1 MHNWRAKKIPLDR
14 RPRRADNGRR
24 PDRVIRGRETRGRT
38 GKTELSLRDEVNE
51 PLGTISASRSAGV
64 KIGPA
69 LSRGAIGIG
78 AILSG
83 MGAYFLWHRAAATSG
98 EPFAVARIE
107 PAPAPASAPPQ
118 PAPVV
123 VSPAAP
129 QAAASRGVNSGD
141 QIEASSGVKVMRG
154 GGGGATDAL
163 IIDVPQ
169 SLGVR
174 LAPAPDRRLVE
185 KSRFG
190 MLPRIGADGARPADV
205 YARPV
210 VESAA
215 LKGAPRVAIMVG
227 GLGIDEA
234 GTIAAIDKLPGAVS
248 LAFAPY
254 GPDLDRDAARARE
267 AGHEI
272 LLQAP
277 MEPFA
282 SSEPGPHTLTTTAS
296 EAENLESLHWLMS
309 RFTGY
314 VGVTNYLGGKF
325 SADSQAF
332 SPVLAEIA
340 ARGLD
345 YLDDGS
351 SPRSLAREIAGRLN
365 LPAAAAD
372 VVLDAAPTA
381 DAIEVALARL
391 EAQARR
397 QGAAVGVATALP
409 ISVEH
414 IARWATMLEARGI
427 SLVPISAAIAHA
439 PAAASARANP

>member
-1 MHNWRAKKIPLDR
+1 
-14 RPRRADNGRR
+14 
-24 PDRVIRGRETRGRT
+24 
-38 GKTELSLRDEVNE
+38 LRDEVNE
-51 PLGTISASRSAGV
+51 PLGTISASRSPGV
-64 KIGPA
+64 KFGPV
-69 LSRGAIGIG
+69 LSRGAVGVG
-78 AILSG
+78 AIILG
-83 MGAYFLWHRAAATSG
+83 MGAYALWHRAAANGG

-107 PAPAPASAPPQ
+107 PAPAPTSTSPQ
-118 PAPVV
+118 PALVV
-123 VSPAAP
+123 ASPASA
-129 QAAASRGVNSGD
+129 QTGASGGVSSGD
-141 QIEASSGVKVMRG
+141 QVEASSGVKVVRS
-154 GGGGATDAL
+154 GGGGATNAL
-163 IIDVPQ
+163 IIEVPQ
-169 SLGVR
+169 ALGVR
-174 LAPAPDRRLVE
+174 LAPAPDKRLVE
-185 KSRFG
+185 KSHFG
-190 MLPRIGADGARPADV
+190 ILPRIGVDGARPADV

-210 VESAA
+210 TEPAA
-215 LKGAPRVAIMVG
+215 LKGAPRIAIMVG

-234 GTIAAIDKLPGAVS
+234 GTIAAIDKLPTAVS

-325 SADSQAF
+325 SADTRAF
-332 SPVLAEIA
+332 SPILTEIA
-340 ARGLD
+340 TRGLV

-351 SPRSLAREIAGRLN
+351 SPRSLAREIAGTLN
-365 LPAAAAD
+365 LPAATAD

-381 DAIEVALARL
+381 DAIEVALAGL

-397 QGAAVGVATALP
+397 QGGAVGVATALP

-414 IARWATMLEARGI
+414 IARWAATLEARGI
-427 SLVPISAAIAHA
+427 SLVPISAAIARA
-439 PAAASARANP
+439 PAASARANP

>member
-1 MHNWRAKKIPLDR
+1 MGGA
-14 RPRRADNGRR
+14 RPGDSRLRSGAAER
-24 PDRVIRGRETRGRT
+24 

-51 PLGTISASRSAGV
+51 PLGTVSASRPRGV

-69 LSRGAIGIG
+69 LSRGAVGIG
-78 AILSG
+78 AVILG
-83 MGAYFLWHRAAATSG
+83 TGAYVLWHRAATTSG

-107 PAPAPASAPPQ
+107 PAPTPTSAPPQ
-118 PAPVV
+118 LAPVV
-123 VSPAAP
+123 GSPAA
-129 QAAASRGVNSGD
+129 AVAVGGVSSGD
-141 QIEASSGVKVMRG
+141 QIEASSGVKVTRG
-154 GGGGATDAL
+154 GGGGATNAL
-163 IIDVPQ
+163 IIEVPQ
-169 SLGVR
+169 ALGVH

-190 MLPRIGADGARPADV
+190 ILPRIGVDGARPADV

-210 VESAA
+210 VESAG

-227 GLGIDEA
+227 GLGIDEG
-234 GTIAAIDKLPGAVS
+234 GTISAIEKLPDAVS

-325 SADSQAF
+325 SADSRAF

-340 ARGLD
+340 TRGLV

-351 SPRSLAREIAGRLN
+351 SPRSLAPEIAGTLN

-381 DAIEVALARL
+381 DAIEVALAKL

-414 IARWATMLEARGI
+414 IARWAATLEARGI
-427 SLVPISAAIAHA
+427 SLVPITAAISH
-439 PAAASARANP
+439 PAASERAHP

>member
-1 MHNWRAKKIPLDR
+1 
-14 RPRRADNGRR
+14 
-24 PDRVIRGRETRGRT
+24 
-38 GKTELSLRDEVNE
+38 LRDEVNE
-51 PLGTISASRSAGV
+51 PLGTISATRSTGV

-69 LSRGAIGIG
+69 LSRAAIGIG
-78 AILSG
+78 AIVLG
-83 MGAYFLWHRAAATSG
+83 MGAYALWHRAAATSG
-98 EPFAVARIE
+98 EPFAVVRIE
-107 PAPAPASAPPQ
+107 PAPPPTPTSPQ
-118 PAPVV
+118 P
-123 VSPAAP
+123 SPAAA
-129 QAAASRGVNSGD
+129 QAGGSGGVSSGD
-141 QIEASSGVKVMRG
+141 QVEASSGVKVVRS
-154 GGGGATDAL
+154 GGGGATNAL
-163 IIDVPQ
+163 IIEVPQ
-169 SLGVR
+169 ALGVR

-185 KSRFG
+185 KSHFG
-190 MLPRIGADGARPADV
+190 ILPRIGADGARPADV

-210 VESAA
+210 VEPTA

-234 GTIAAIDKLPGAVS
+234 GTIAAIDKLPTAVS

-325 SADSQAF
+325 SADSRAF

-340 ARGLD
+340 TRGLD

-351 SPRSLAREIAGRLN
+351 SPRSLAREIAGTLN
-365 LPAAAAD
+365 LPAATAD

-381 DAIEVALARL
+381 DAIEVALAKL

-397 QGAAVGVATALP
+397 QGGAVGVATALP

-414 IARWATMLEARGI
+414 IARWAATLEARGI
-427 SLVPISAAIAHA
+427 SLVPISAAIARA
-439 PAAASARANP
+439 PAASARANP

>member
-1 MHNWRAKKIPLDR
+1 M
-14 RPRRADNGRR
+14 
-24 PDRVIRGRETRGRT
+24 
-38 GKTELSLRDEVNE
+38 RDEVNE
-51 PLGTISASRSAGV
+51 PLGTISASRSSAV

-69 LSRGAIGIG
+69 KIGATLSRGAIGIG
-78 AILSG
+78 AIILG
-83 MGAYFLWHRAAATSG
+83 VGAFAPWHRAAATGG

-107 PAPAPASAPPQ
+107 PAPAPTSTSPP

-123 VSPAAP
+123 GSPAAA
-129 QAAASRGVNSGD
+129 QAGASGGVASGD
-141 QIEASSGVKVMRG
+141 QVEASSGVKVMRG

-163 IIDVPQ
+163 IIEVPQ
-169 SLGVR
+169 ALGVH

-185 KSRFG
+185 KSHFG
-190 MLPRIGADGARPADV
+190 ILPRIGIDGARPADV

-210 VESAA
+210 VESGG

-227 GLGIDEA
+227 GLGIDEG
-234 GTIAAIDKLPGAVS
+234 GTIAAIDKLPTAVS

-282 SSEPGPHTLTTTAS
+282 SSGPGPHTLTTTAS

-325 SADSQAF
+325 SADTQAF

-340 ARGLD
+340 TRGLV

-351 SPRSLAREIAGRLN
+351 SPRSLAREIAGTLN
-365 LPAAAAD
+365 LPAATAD

-381 DAIEVALARL
+381 DAIEVALAKL

-397 QGAAVGVATALP
+397 QGVAVGVATALP

-414 IARWATMLEARGI
+414 IARWAATLEARGI
-427 SLVPISAAIAHA
+427 SLAPISAAIARA
-439 PAAASARANP
+439 PAPSARANP

>member
-1 MHNWRAKKIPLDR
+1 M
-14 RPRRADNGRR
+14 
-24 PDRVIRGRETRGRT
+24 IRGRETAPPNR
-38 GKTELSLRDEVNE
+38 KTELSLRDEVNE
-51 PLGTISASRSAGV
+51 PLGTISASRSPGV

-69 LSRGAIGIG
+69 KIGATLSRGAIGIG
-78 AILSG
+78 AIIVG
-83 MGAYFLWHRAAATSG
+83 MGAYALWHRAAATSG
-98 EPFAVARIE
+98 EPFAVAQIE
-107 PAPAPASAPPQ
+107 PAPAPTSTSPQ

-123 VSPAAP
+123 GSPVTSQAGAPGGVS
-129 QAAASRGVNSGD
+129 SGD
-141 QIEASSGVKVMRG
+141 QMEASSGVKVVRG
-154 GGGGATDAL
+154 GGGGATNAL
-163 IIDVPQ
+163 IIDVPHA
-169 SLGVR
+169 LGVR
-174 LAPAPDRRLVE
+174 LTPAPDKRLVE
-185 KSRFG
+185 KSHFG
-190 MLPRIGADGARPADV
+190 LLPRIGPDGARAADI

-210 VESAA
+210 IESAA

-227 GLGIDEA
+227 GLGIDEE
-234 GTIAAIDKLPGAVS
+234 GTIAAIDKLPTAVS

-277 MEPFA
+277 MEPFG
-282 SSEPGPHTLTTTAS
+282 SSSNPGPHMLTTTAS
-296 EAENLESLHWLMS
+296 EAENLDSLHWLMS

-325 SADSQAF
+325 SADNHAF

-340 ARGLD
+340 SRGLD
-345 YLDDGS
+345 YIDDGS
-351 SPRSLAREIAGRLN
+351 SPRSLAREIAGTLN
-365 LPAAAAD
+365 LPATAAD

-397 QGAAVGVATALP
+397 EGAAVGVAAALP

-414 IARWATMLEARGI
+414 ISRWAATLEARGI
-427 SLVPISAAIAHA
+427 SLVPISAAISHA
-439 PAAASARANP
+439 TAPSARANP